1 MTILKKA
8 KMAWEALRSFK
19 KAKKEAKVT
28 KKNLESMTVWGLIIM
43 ALSTLK
49 EHFGWTITESQ
60 IETAI
65 TFIVWIVGLVTAYFG
80 RKRADKPLQ
89 GVI

>member
-1 MTILKKA
+1 MNIFGKVKL
-8 KMAWEALRSFK
+8 AWGALRSFK

-43 ALSTLK
+43 AVTTLK
-49 EHFGWTITESQ
+49 EHFGWSISESQ

-65 TFIVWIVGLVTAYFG
+65 TFIMWIVGLVTAYFG